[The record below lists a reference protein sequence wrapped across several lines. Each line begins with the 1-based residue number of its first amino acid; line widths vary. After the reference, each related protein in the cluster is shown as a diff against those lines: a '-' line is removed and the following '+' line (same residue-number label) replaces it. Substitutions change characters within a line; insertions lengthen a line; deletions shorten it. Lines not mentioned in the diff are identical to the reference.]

1 MRTTSPIA
9 ALFGRSPF
17 GPMQEHMAVVER
29 CADRM
34 VDLIKALIDGE
45 HERVEALKDEIFALE
60 SEADELKHELR
71 RHLPRSLFMPVDR
84 RDLLDLLSAQDSIA
98 DRAEHVAAL
107 VVLRGMDVPDVLRAG
122 LVPFASRVVDAVHQ
136 CREVIRELDELLQ
149 AGFRGAETDRVEE
162 IIRGLATIET
172 ETDDMALE
180 LVGILF
186 RHEDELKP
194 LRVVYWERLIRMIG
208 HVADHAENAGDRVR
222 LLMAR

>member
-17 GPMQEHMAVVER
+17 GPLQEHMAVVEQ
-29 CADRM
+29 CADGM
-34 VDLIKALIDGE
+34 VELFQALIDDDS
-45 HERVEALKDEIFALE
+45 ERVESLKGVLVALE

-71 RHLPRSLFMPVDR
+71 RHLPRSLFMPVNR

-98 DRAEHVAAL
+98 DEAEDVAAL
-107 VVLRGMDVPDVLRAG
+107 VVLRNMTVPGVLRDD
-122 LVPFASRVVDAVHQ
+122 LMPFVRRVVDAVHQ
-136 CREVIRELDELLQ
+136 CRDVIRELDELLQ

>member
-1 MRTTSPIA
+1 
-9 ALFGRSPF
+9 
-17 GPMQEHMAVVER
+17 MAVVER

-45 HERVEALKDEIFALE
+45 HGRVEALKDEIFALE

-107 VVLRGMDVPDVLRAG
+107 IVLRGMDVPDVLRAG

-186 RHEDELKP
+186 RHEDELQP